1 MTTQT
6 LTEDKLWAALRSV
19 IDPELGCNLVD
30 LGLIYSLAIDGGRVD
45 VKMTLTTPGCPMHDS
60 LAEGVQSA
68 LLQVEG
74 VEEANVEVVWDPPW
88 NPAMLTD
95 AGREQLGMGSSA
107 SNAS

>member
-1 MTTQT
+1 
-6 LTEDKLWAALRSV
+6 
-19 IDPELGCNLVD
+19 
-30 LGLIYSLAIDGGRVD
+30 
-45 VKMTLTTPGCPMHDS
+45 MHDS